1 MKLTVVLGQKLNND
15 GTMTNELINRL
26 NIGIKLFSATN
37 SNYIAVCGGITN
49 KKAGRSEAVTMK
61 EYLTSKGI
69 PEDKI
74 IVEDKSRNTLGSAKE
89 LKKIV
94 KGMEKVDVMHLIS
107 NRYHFER
114 VFGNCHF
121 IFKRNFRKANI
132 INCESGR

>member
-15 GTMTNELINRL
+15 GTMTNELINKL
-26 NIGIKLFSATN
+26 NVGIKLFSATN

-49 KKAGRSEAVTMK
+49 KKAGRPEAVTMK
-61 EYLTSKGI
+61 EYLVSKGI

-74 IVEDKSRNTLGSAKE
+74 IVEEKSRNTLGSAKE